1 MKKDKNIH
9 GFLTICIAMVWV
21 INGLFCKVLNFVTR
35 HEQIIA
41 SILGDNY
48 SRLFAILI
56 GFLEIGMA
64 IWILS
69 RIRRRLNAITQIIT
83 VAMMNI
89 LEFILV
95 PDLLYWGKV
104 NSIFAFMFILTIY
117 FNEFYL
123 NKRIVNSI

>member
-1 MKKDKNIH
+1 MKDKNIH
-9 GFLTICIAMVWV
+9 RILTICIAMVWV
-21 INGLFCKVLNFVTR
+21 VNGLFCKVLNFVPR

-41 SILGDNY
+41 RILGDNY
-48 SRLFAILI
+48 SRLFAVLI
-56 GFLEIGMA
+56 GLLEIGMA

-69 RIRRRLNAITQIIT
+69 KISRRLNAIAQIIT
-83 VAMMNI
+83 ITTMNI

-104 NSIFAFMFILTIY
+104 NSIFAFMFILIIY

-123 NKRIVNSI
+123 NKRTVLAT

>member
-1 MKKDKNIH
+1 MKDKNIH
-9 GFLTICIAMVWV
+9 RILTICIAMVWV
-21 INGLFCKVLNFVTR
+21 VNGLFCKVLNFVPR
-35 HEQIIA
+35 HEQIIER
-41 SILGDNY
+41 ILGDNY

-56 GFLEIGMA
+56 GLSEIGMA

-69 RIRRRLNAITQIIT
+69 RISRRLNAIAQIIT
-83 VAMMNI
+83 ITTMNI

-104 NSIFAFMFILTIY
+104 NSIFACMFILIIY

-123 NKRIVNSI
+123 NKRTIVAI